1 MVRAFCVTVVLIS
14 AATVV
19 LPAQRNR
26 ARDRSDRTFG
36 LSQDEWCREERRAD
50 FCEVREETIPNSN
63 TIYLDARGNGGVS
76 VRGWDR
82 SETHMR
88 ARITVRD
95 DSRDDAQ
102 KLAKE
107 ITITTTGGRI
117 HADGPERDRRRRD
130 RYDDD
135 RYWTVA
141 YELQVPRKADLT
153 VDATNGG
160 IVVEDVRGRVDAHT
174 VNGGIALNDVGGQ
187 IRGETVNGG
196 LHVELAG
203 EKWDGPGLDL
213 KTVNGGVDLR
223 VPSNFSGELE
233 ARTSNGG
240 ISVDFPIT
248 VSGLLNRRQINATLG
263 SGGPRLRLSAVNGG
277 ISISRR

>member
-1 MVRAFCVTVVLIS
+1 MIRALCVTAVFVS
-14 AATVV
+14 AAAAV

-26 ARDRSDRTFG
+26 DRDRDFG
-36 LSQDEWCREERRAD
+36 LSNDEWCRQERRAD
-50 FCEVREETIPNSN
+50 FCEVREDTIPNSN
-63 TIYLDARGNGGVS
+63 TIYLDARGNGGVT

-82 SETHMR
+82 ADTTVR
-88 ARITVRD
+88 ARISVYE
-95 DSRDDAQ
+95 DSRDAAER
-102 KLAKE
+102 LAKE
-107 ITITTTGGRI
+107 IRITISNGRI
-117 HADGPERDRRRRD
+117 RAEGPERERSRRGRWN
-130 RYDDD
+130 DD
-135 RYWTVA
+135 RYWQVA
-141 YELQVPRKADLT
+141 FELQVPRRADLT

-160 IVVEDVRGRVDAHT
+160 IDVEDVSGRLDAHT
-174 VNGGIALNDVGGQ
+174 VNGGIALHDVGGD

-203 EKWDGPGLDL
+203 DKWDGPGLDL

-223 VPSNFSGELE
+223 VPSGFSGELD

-240 ISVDFPIT
+240 IAVDFPIT
-248 VSGLLNRRQINATLG
+248 VKGLINSRRQITGTIG